1 MRGSAARW
9 AVAGALVAAAV
20 AWWWSAKNDASTGAE
35 RAAAA
40 GAGAASASAPNPLGR
55 LLNPAPPGA
64 ASSAPFSAAGWQQRQ
79 AELALWRERL
89 DRANAALE
97 AYRHTTRYP
106 HGARPATEQPDQ
118 LRPNDPL
125 VEDHPL
131 REPKGQAAAGVR
143 LRTSQERVF
152 AGGDEAVRFTV
163 AVLDETDRAQPLR
176 VQRAALREVT
186 LPNVGSLFPVVPAV
200 FNDDGVD
207 GDAQAGDRIHTTRV
221 LPSAQGFASLAGQL
235 RLEVFL
241 EYKGQVGF
249 TYFDLYVTP
258 EPPAT
263 WAGPVRESMAA
274 GSLAFDLPVQV
285 REPGRYVATGVVDD
299 ASGKPFALLTFN
311 DTLAAGAGTI
321 RLLLFGKLVR
331 DAPPAFPLTLRDVV
345 GFRLREEGHP
355 DRALMQRR
363 AGVVHA
369 SARHAAAAFS
379 DAEWTDEQRT
389 RYLAE
394 LTKDVD
400 EAKKQVERL
409 GP

>member
-1 MRGSAARW
+1 MRSSAAR
-9 AVAGALVAAAV
+9 GAVAAAL
-20 AWWWSAKNDASTGAE
+20 AAGAAFWWWSDGDDAGGVALP
-35 RAAAA
+35 AAPPTASSA
-40 GAGAASASAPNPLGR
+40 TPDPLARLLATASSAS
-55 LLNPAPPGA
+55 A

-89 DRANAALE
+89 ERASAALE

-106 HGARPATEQPDQ
+106 HGARPAAEQPDQ

-131 REPKGQAAAGVR
+131 REPKGKAAAGVR

-152 AGGDEAVRFTV
+152 AAGDEAVRVTV
-163 AVLDETDRAQPLR
+163 AVLDEADRAQPLR
-176 VQRAALREVT
+176 VQRASLREVT
-186 LPNVGSLFPVVPAV
+186 APNVGSLFPVVPVA
-200 FNDDGVD
+200 FNDDGSD
-207 GDAQAGDRIHTTRV
+207 GDAQAGDRVHTARV
-221 LPSAQGFASLAGQL
+221 LPSAQGFAGLAGQL

-263 WAGPVRESMAA
+263 WAGAVRESMVA
-274 GSLAFDLPVQV
+274 GSLAFELPVQV
-285 REPGRYVATGVVDD
+285 REAGRYVATAVLDD
-299 ASGKPFALLTFN
+299 AGGRPFALLTFN
-311 DTLAAGAGTI
+311 DTLAAGPGAI

-345 GFRLREEGHP
+345 AFRLREEGHP
-355 DRALMQRR
+355 DRALMPRR
-363 AGVVHA
+363 IGVVHV
-369 SARHAAAAFS
+369 SARHAAGAFS
-379 DAEWTDEQRT
+379 DAEWSDEQRT

-400 EAKKQVERL
+400 EAKKNVERL